1 MTSRRTFLLTT
12 LSCAGTAAAAPP
24 ARKPAPPRPLREDDP
39 HAVAVGYVEDA
50 ARVDRKRYPKFTP
63 DQDCARCDLYKA
75 PVDAPWG
82 PCTVFPGQLVAGRG
96 WCDVFVTR
104 R

>member
-1 MTSRRTFLLTT
+1 MT
-12 LSCAGTAAAAPP
+12 LSCAGAAVAAPP
-24 ARKPAPPRPLREDDP
+24 RAKPAAPRPLPENDR

-75 PVDAPWG
+75 PVDAAWG
-82 PCTVFPGQLVAGRG
+82 PCTVFPGYLVAGRG
-96 WCDVFVTR
+96 WCDVFVGR
-104 R
+104 P